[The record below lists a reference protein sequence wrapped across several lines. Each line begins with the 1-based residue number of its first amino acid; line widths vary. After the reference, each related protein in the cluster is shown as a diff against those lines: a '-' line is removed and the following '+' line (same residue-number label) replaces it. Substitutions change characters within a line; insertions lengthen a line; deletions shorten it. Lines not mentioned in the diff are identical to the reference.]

1 MAEGYVLPMAAI
13 NSAVRSVA
21 SWRRAMLTSSGQ
33 KSGAIRPYL
42 RLALAPF
49 GLNQLRQRDN
59 LKSSVLTGNAIDH
72 RGHAA
77 AIGNVNEIGA
87 ASSQL
92 CPLRVLAV

>member
-1 MAEGYVLPMAAI
+1 VLPMAAI

-21 SWRRAMLTSSGQ
+21 SLRRVLCSHLAARSPELSGRTY
-33 KSGAIRPYL
+33 ANHL
-42 RLALAPF
+42 RE
-49 GLNQLRQRDN
+49 RDN
-59 LKSSVLTGNAIDH
+59 LKSSVLTGNDIDH

-92 CPLRVLAV
+92 CLCLP